1 MALLPLFIRGWK
13 QLSAYFITN
22 YCVMRKIS
30 FINMKG
36 GVGKTTLSTNVAH
49 CLAIRENARVLVV
62 DIDPQFNATQCFFSG
77 DDYMKYLEE
86 GGKTILDL
94 FQPNSITVSTV
105 DGVKD
110 ERQLTYSDIIP
121 FKLQNNLY
129 ILPGNLN
136 LYQIEICAGSGKE
149 NRLKRYL
156 DEINEVYHF
165 DYVIIDTPPTP
176 SIWMVSAL
184 LASNYYV
191 IPVKPDPLSYT
202 GIDLLQNIIVQKKS
216 DLDLKI
222 ECMGVVLTMVEKGT
236 IVFQK
241 CKDTIEANKKLKGL
255 LYQKYLPKRTD
266 IPKFQLNQQFILDQP
281 RDDIKLNLVGVAQEM
296 VKRIDDYEAKQ

>member
-1 MALLPLFIRGWK
+1 
-13 QLSAYFITN
+13 
-22 YCVMRKIS
+22 
-30 FINMKG
+30 MKG

-49 CLAIRENARVLVV
+49 CLAARENAKVLVV

-77 DDYMKYLEE
+77 DDYMNYLRQE
-86 GGKTILDL
+86 GKTILDL
-94 FQPNSITVSTV
+94 FQPNAINISTI
-105 DGVKD
+105 DGVK
-110 ERQLTYSDIIP
+110 EEAKLTYSDIVP
-121 FKLQNNLY
+121 FKIQDNLY
-129 ILPGNLN
+129 MLPGNLN
-136 LYQIEICAGSGKE
+136 LYQVEISAGSGKE
-149 NRLKRYL
+149 NRLKKYI
-156 DEINEVYHF
+156 DEIDKTYHF

-202 GIDLLQNIIVQKKS
+202 GIDLLQNIITQKKN
-216 DLDLKI
+216 DLDLEIK
-222 ECMGVVLTMVEKGT
+222 CMGVVLTMVEKGT

-241 CKDTIEANKKLKGL
+241 CKDTIEANNKLKGM

-281 RDDIKLNLVGVAQEM
+281 RDDLKLSLVGVVQEM

>member
-1 MALLPLFIRGWK
+1 
-13 QLSAYFITN
+13 
-22 YCVMRKIS
+22 MRKIS

-49 CLAIRENARVLVV
+49 CLATRENAKVLVV

-77 DDYMKYLEE
+77 DDYVNYLGK

-94 FQPNSITVSTV
+94 FQPNSINVSTV
-105 DGVKD
+105 DGATDGK
-110 ERQLTYSDIIP
+110 QLAYSDIAP
-121 FKLQNNLY
+121 FKKTDNLY

-136 LYQIEICAGSGKE
+136 LYQIEISAGSGKE
-149 NRLKRYL
+149 NRLKKYL
-156 DEINEVYHF
+156 DEMDKVYHF

-202 GIDLLQNIIVQKKS
+202 GIDLLQNIITQKKS
-216 DLDLKI
+216 DLDLSIK
-222 ECMGVVLTMVEKGT
+222 CMGVVLTMVEENT
-236 IVFQK
+236 VVYRK
-241 CKDTIEANKKLKGL
+241 CKEVIGGNQKLKSL
-255 LYQKYLPKRTD
+255 LYEKYLPKRTD
-266 IPKFQLNQQFILDQP
+266 IPKFQLNQQFILNQT
-281 RDDIKLNLVGVAQEM
+281 RNDIKLSLAGIVQELIT
-296 VKRIDDYEAKQ
+296 KIDDYEAKQQTAKDA